1 MIMNTKSFDGG
12 PAYPIDRMTA
22 VALVRQ
28 RNPDTLDDDAEYLR
42 QINELSAGM
51 SLRDYFATKA
61 LQGLLAGERTRS
73 WGQEDLT
80 SESYRFAD
88 SMLAARSVK

>member
-1 MIMNTKSFDGG
+1 MNTKKPDGG

-61 LQGLLAGERTRS
+61 LQGLLAGEGDGIIENYALS
-73 WGQEDLT
+73 A
-80 SESYRFAD
+80 YRLAD
-88 SMLAARSVK
+88 EMLAERDKP